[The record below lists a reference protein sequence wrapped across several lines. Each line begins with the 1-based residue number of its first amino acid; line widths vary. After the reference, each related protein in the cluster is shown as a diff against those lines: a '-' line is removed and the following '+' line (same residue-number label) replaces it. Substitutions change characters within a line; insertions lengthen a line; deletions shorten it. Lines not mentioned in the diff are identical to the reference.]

1 MNNLQIFDS
10 PDFGQ
15 IRTIQQNG
23 EPWFVGKDVAD
34 ILGYQNGSRDVNR
47 HVDED
52 DRQNYQNG
60 TFESNRGLTI
70 INESGLYSLILSSKM
85 PKAKEFKRWVTSEVI
100 PAIRKTGGYI
110 AGSENMTDAEI
121 MEEERLPLELWRKI
135 YNQRECKANKQLI
148 CYRLCAVL
156 QLTNRFYDLES
167 LEYVEENE
175 YESHVYAKFA
185 HGSGIVVTSMDN
197 SWGMIVDIIKQ
208 LPET

>member
-10 PDFGQ
+10 PNFGQ

-23 EPWFVGKDVAD
+23 EPWFVGKRE
-34 ILGYQNGSRDVNR
+34 G
-47 HVDED
+47 
-52 DRQNYQNG
+52 
-60 TFESNRGLTI
+60 
-70 INESGLYSLILSSKM
+70 
-85 PKAKEFKRWVTSEVI
+85 
-100 PAIRKTGGYI
+100 
-110 AGSENMTDAEI
+110 EI
-121 MEEERLPLELWRKI
+121 MEERLPLELWRKI

-148 CYRLCAVL
+148 CDKLCAVL

-175 YESHVYAKFA
+175 YESHVYAKFT

-208 LPET
+208 LPGA

>member
-1 MNNLQIFDS
+1 MNNLQIFNS

-23 EPWFVGKDVAD
+23 EPWFVGKRE
-34 ILGYQNGSRDVNR
+34 G
-47 HVDED
+47 
-52 DRQNYQNG
+52 
-60 TFESNRGLTI
+60 
-70 INESGLYSLILSSKM
+70 
-85 PKAKEFKRWVTSEVI
+85 
-100 PAIRKTGGYI
+100 
-110 AGSENMTDAEI
+110 EI
-121 MEEERLPLELWRKI
+121 MEERLPLELWRKI

-148 CYRLCAVL
+148 CDKLCAVL

-175 YESHVYAKFA
+175 YESHVYAKFT

-208 LPET
+208 LPGA